1 MKIGDLVRKV
11 KGNLDNGC
19 IGVVLHIETT
29 AVGNT
34 VDEVSTNGLVERWF
48 ANYCLLYTSPSPRD

>member
-19 IGVVLHIETT
+19 IGVVLHIETN

-34 VDEVSTNGLVERWF
+34 VVEVSTNGLVERWF
-48 ANYCLLYTSPSPRD
+48 ANYVEVLERA

>member
-1 MKIGDLVRKV
+1 MKIGDLERKD

-19 IGVVLHIETT
+19 IGVVLHIETN

-34 VDEVSTNGLVERWF
+34 VVEVSTNGLVERWF
-48 ANYCLLYTSPSPRD
+48 ANYVEVLERA